1 MSEQNEIEKSPNG
14 LKPGTESKLV
24 RTAIRNR
31 WPVSDEL
38 KKATIERMA
47 DVLHSEDNRDCVS
60 AAKVIVA
67 ADKIN
72 QEDDHLEEKNK
83 RLDEGKPT
91 EAVQF
96 KAFLGID
103 PERV

>member
-1 MSEQNEIEKSPNG
+1 MSEVEKSPNG
-14 LKPGTESKLV
+14 LKPGTESTLA

-38 KKATIERMA
+38 KKKTIDRMA
-47 DVLHSEDNRDCVS
+47 DVLCSEDNRDCVS

-72 QEDDHLEEKNK
+72 QEDDHLEDKNS
-83 RLDEGKPT
+83 RLDDGKPT
-91 EAVQF
+91 ENVQF

-103 PERV
+103 TERI